1 MKTVT
6 VIIPVYLTSLSQD
19 EELSFRRT
27 LKILK
32 GYPITLICPKSLNLS
47 VYEELAE
54 KENKKIYT
62 ERFNDN
68 YFNGIEGYN
77 RLMLSYEFY
86 HRFES
91 YEYIL
96 ICQLDAY
103 IFKDELLKWCEKG
116 YDYIGAPLIG
126 RYEDTVFS
134 DNMRV
139 GNGGLSLRKVNTY
152 MQFFQ
157 SKKNVFTIKQIAD
170 RIQLGKKPYTRIFV
184 LLLMTLGWKNKPV
197 SVAKGWTYNVT
208 KGWTYNEDDFW
219 SGLLANSNYSLSM
232 PSPTEAM
239 QFSFERFPSEL
250 YELNHHQLPFGCHA
264 WKKYQYESFWSKFIH
279 NGE

>member
-77 RLMLSYEFY
+77 RLMLSYDFY

-103 IFKDELLKWCEKG
+103 IFKDELQEWCDKG
-116 YDYIGAPLIG
+116 YDFIGAPLIG
-126 RYEDTVFS
+126 RFEDTVFS
-134 DNMRV
+134 ENMRV
-139 GNGGLSLRKVNTY
+139 GNGGLSLRKVHTY
-152 MQFFQ
+152 THFFQ

-170 RIQLGKKPYTRIFV
+170 RIQLGKKPYTRVFV
-184 LLLMTLGWKNKPV
+184 LLLMIMGWRNKPS
-197 SVAKGWTYNVT
+197 SVAKGWA
-208 KGWTYNEDDFW
+208 YNEDDFW
-219 SGLLANSNYSLSM
+219 SGQLDKSRYALSK
-232 PSPTEAM
+232 PEPVEAI
-239 QFSFERFPSEL
+239 QFSFERFPAEL
-250 YELNHHQLPFGCHA
+250 FELNAHNLPFGCHA
-264 WKKYQYESFWSKFIH
+264 WRKYQYDSFWKRYL
-279 NGE
+279 G